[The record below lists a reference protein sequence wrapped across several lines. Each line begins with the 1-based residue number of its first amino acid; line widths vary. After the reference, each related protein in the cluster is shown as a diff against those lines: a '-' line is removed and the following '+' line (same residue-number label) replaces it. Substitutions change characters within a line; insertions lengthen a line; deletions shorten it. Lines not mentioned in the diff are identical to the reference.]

1 MVEALDWDANYAIA
15 RALREIYP
23 SEDLEEVSLE
33 DIFNWTLA
41 LHNFDDD
48 PLLANE
54 EVLTAI
60 YRDWLEEI
68 LEENS

>member
-1 MVEALDWDANYAIA
+1 MTDLLDWDANYAVA
-15 RALREIYP
+15 RALRRAYP
-23 SEDLEEVSLE
+23 DEDLEAASLE

-41 LHNFDDD
+41 LPEFDDD
-48 PLLANE
+48 PKLANE